1 MLIAFLEKAVL
12 VDFKESEWEF
22 LVEKL
27 EQNALFIIKK
37 LE

>member
-1 MLIAFLEKAVL
+1 MLILFLEKPPL
-12 VDFKESEWEF
+12 VVFKESEWEF
-22 LVEKL
+22 SVEKL

>member
-1 MLIAFLEKAVL
+1 MLILFLEKAVL
-12 VDFKESEWEF
+12 VGFKESEWEF